1 MDPEER
7 RRIWAHILAMIGLGL
22 LPVVRLGQLKENP
35 DFAVTTAVLFLGAAW
50 HIWCQARHAALAPP
64 TRRMWV
70 IGAILALTGWQL
82 AWVRVADFW
91 FLRLSLVMIA
101 AAWVVAWWGV
111 AGWIRGWRVL
121 AAFGLWAVWCN
132 GIHERL
138 GFGAMTG
145 WLSFRTAESAGW
157 VLWQCGLRV
166 EVHDNVLKL
175 AQGSVSVGRPCTAIP
190 LVLLFGMLL
199 VLAALLLRL
208 RWTWV
213 VLLSGLVV
221 LLAFVL
227 SVLRAALLA
236 LLVTDQARF
245 HYWHGTAGGGWFTA
259 AGMLVLAWAIGK
271 AGPGWPEICG
281 TETAVPLSPAV
292 RYMGWPIVLAG
303 VAGWL
308 VAAPPVAPLAAA
320 GRPPVWPDSRVV
332 ADVMLPTDADE
343 ATLTDSFAWRRRVTY
358 AVPATTNQIEVQL
371 AYVPVMLTGDS
382 RMFSPAIPLL
392 TSFGNWRLRPAPGG
406 GELWEGQ
413 EGARRIWVAT
423 VPVAGPPIAVQQ
435 AWQTH
440 LHENTFDFARWW
452 AWLTH
457 RQNLREKRAFWF
469 AVSWQGPEIAAGPE
483 LALAFKTWLG
493 YIRGEAPASPPVD
506 Y

>member
-1 MDPEER
+1 MTE
-7 RRIWAHILAMIGLGL
+7 W
-22 LPVVRLGQLKENP
+22 
-35 DFAVTTAVLFLGAAW
+35 
-50 HIWCQARHAALAPP
+50 
-64 TRRMWV
+64 
-70 IGAILALTGWQL
+70 
-82 AWVRVADFW
+82 
-91 FLRLSLVMIA
+91 LSL
-101 AAWVVAWWGV
+101 
-111 AGWIRGWRVL
+111 
-121 AAFGLWAVWCN
+121 
-132 GIHERL
+132 
-138 GFGAMTG
+138 
-145 WLSFRTAESAGW
+145 RTAEIAGW
-157 VLWQCGLRV
+157 VLWQCGRRV
-166 EVHDNVLKL
+166 EVQDNVLKL
-175 AQGSVSVGRPCTAIP
+175 AQGSVSIGRPCTAIP

-213 VLLSGLVV
+213 VLLSGLAVP
-221 LLAFVL
+221 LAFVL

-245 HYWHGTAGGGWFTA
+245 HYWHGAAGGGWFTA

-271 AGPGWPEICG
+271 AGPGWPEICR
-281 TETAVPLSPAV
+281 TETAAPLSPAV
-292 RYMGWPIVLAG
+292 RYLGWPIILAG

-332 ADVMLPTDADE
+332 ADAMLPTDADE
-343 ATLTDSFAWRRRVTY
+343 ATLTDSFAWLRHVTY

-371 AYVPVMLTGDS
+371 AYVPVMLTGDP
-382 RMFSPAIPLL
+382 RMFAPAIPLL

-413 EGARRIWVAT
+413 EGTRRIWVAT

-457 RQNLREKRAFWF
+457 RQNLREKSVFWF

-493 YIRGEAPASPPVD
+493 YIRGEAPASSPVD